1 MEKLLNIKITHFSE
15 SFKSTKREPYYLVV
29 QYRKEY
35 FYFSNKKES
44 ERWLS
49 KFKKEATALYKELG
63 IYLSKVY
70 SYQIQL
76 VTITD
81 FANYQKAINDL
92 SFYNVRYSKLL
103 KTDLCGT
110 INVGRE
116 VDLLYQ
122 TCLHYLLEM
131 KILAK
136 VNSRFQGVT
145 ADIVFNIRNLKRLRK
160 DFDALFMH
168 KNGIKHITST
178 DEVLYH
184 RILKIA

>member
-15 SFKSTKREPYYLVV
+15 SFRTTKRDPYYLVV
-29 QYRKEY
+29 QYRKDY

-49 KFKKEATALYKELG
+49 KFKKEATSLYKELG
-63 IYLSKVY
+63 IYLAKVY
-70 SYQIQL
+70 TYQIQL

-81 FANYQKAINDL
+81 FAKYQKAINDL
-92 SFYNVRYSKLL
+92 SFYNIRYSKLL

-116 VDLLYQ
+116 VDLMYQ
-122 TCLHYLLEM
+122 TILHYLLEQ
-131 KILAK
+131 KALVK
-136 VNSRFQGVT
+136 KSTRFQGVGS
-145 ADIVFNIRNLKRLRK
+145 DIVFNIRNLKRLRK
-160 DFDALFMH
+160 DFDSLFLH
-168 KNGIKHITST
+168 KNGIKHITSD
-178 DEVLYH
+178 DEILYH